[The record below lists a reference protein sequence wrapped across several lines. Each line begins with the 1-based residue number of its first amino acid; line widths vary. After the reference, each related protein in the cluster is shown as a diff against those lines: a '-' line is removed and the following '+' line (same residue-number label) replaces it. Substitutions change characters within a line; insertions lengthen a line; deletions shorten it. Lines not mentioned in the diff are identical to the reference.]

1 MSDKMTVERAEY
13 ARCVEYVQAG
23 SLCVNDTLYAV
34 GGVSQFQKPT
44 PAPVNAKYGAGA
56 SVEYVEFQK
65 PTPEP
70 APAATVEPSAP
81 PIPGETTVFV
91 GFNPRV
97 RPGAV
102 GSSEEGTVLTKK
114 DADVAGLEK
123 QQALLDFFESTIAT
137 VHAEQAALT
146 ATDFPMAD
154 QIAERMKSAPPI
166 SGETAVAVACIAP
179 SSVAQVD
186 SVIFWTDSRG
196 NVVRIP
202 TDKATTAVAVAKEPH
217 LTDAD
222 NAVPFT
228 EGLEIARLHSEFDLL
243 NIACA
248 ELQTELVCAHQM
260 IFHLNAQREELSRVN
275 EIAGAAAMLY
285 RDKIAALE
293 IELAKT
299 EKTAPPPPPNPF
311 REPSDDRR
319 MMGGRFW

>member
-1 MSDKMTVERAEY
+1 MSDKMTVDRDEY

-44 PAPVNAKYGAGA
+44 PAP
-56 SVEYVEFQK
+56 
-65 PTPEP
+65 

-81 PIPGETTVFV
+81 PIPSETTVFV

-123 QQALLDFFESTIAT
+123 QQALLDFFESTIA
-137 VHAEQAALT
+137 
-146 ATDFPMAD
+146 
-154 QIAERMKSAPPI
+154 
-166 SGETAVAVACIAP
+166 AVACIAP

-228 EGLEIARLHSEFDLL
+228 EGLEIARLRSEVDLL
-243 NIACA
+243 KIACA
-248 ELQTELVCAHQM
+248 ELQTELACAHQM
-260 IFHLNAQREELSRVN
+260 IFHLNAQREELFGVN

-299 EKTAPPPPPNPF
+299 AKTAPPPPNPF